1 MSKNKNEFKKQDAKG
16 NKLPEV
22 IGKGLNLEN
31 AKKAIE
37 ERKKDDYIRFRC
49 TKGDKINFKLACK
62 RIEGLDESDVSR
74 ALMIAFTNGKIKIK

>member
-49 TKGDKINFKLACK
+49 IRNSSYELSIG
-62 RIEGLDESDVSR
+62 
-74 ALMIAFTNGKIKIK
+74 